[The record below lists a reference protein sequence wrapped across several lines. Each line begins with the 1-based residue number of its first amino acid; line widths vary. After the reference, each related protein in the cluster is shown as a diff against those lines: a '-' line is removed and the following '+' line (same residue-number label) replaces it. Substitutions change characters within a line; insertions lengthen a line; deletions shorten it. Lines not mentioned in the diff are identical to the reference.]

1 MKRVNVFL
9 NGETMPR
16 LKEIIQKMRE
26 SKGDRYHGFY
36 SLTASDLIRYALD
49 ECFGIKFYSSHY
61 FDKGEIKKALA
72 KALKKKKAV
81 KK

>member
-9 NGETMPR
+9 ADETMPT

-26 SKGDRYHGFY
+26 NKGGSYHGYY

-49 ECFGIKFYSSHY
+49 ECFGIKFYSPHY
-61 FDKGEIKKALA
+61 YDKDRLKRTLA
-72 KALKKKKAV
+72 KTLKKKKSA